1 MNKLLLLAT
10 TVSFSFAIAPN
21 LLSQENLNCLEDH
34 CRVTAPYNSS
44 HGLLTEAK
52 WQEIALRYYQSR
64 LRNQFQAN
72 NHLLSIWDVRELL
85 GFSGIKVRTSQVGN
99 RQYWVWRD
107 RTNPQRK
114 ITATFDYYQ
123 LIDLQ
128 GSEFDTT
135 SDDFIQ
141 ELTSQNL

>member
-21 LLSQENLNCLEDH
+21 LLSQENLNCLEDN
-34 CRVTAPYNSS
+34 CRVTAPDNSS

-52 WQEIALRYYQSR
+52 WQAIALRYYQSR

-85 GFSGIKVRTSQVGN
+85 GFSGIKVRASQVGN